1 MRLSFRIL
9 ALVGGLAL
17 AACGAEPRVVEPEE
31 ETTTTSITTTTT
43 MATTPTPETP
53 MQEEDTVQAAIN
65 DLASRLRLG
74 AEDIELIDFREV
86 QWPDG
91 SIGCP
96 EEGMFYTQAIVEG
109 SQVLLEAD
117 GRIYDYHAGAD
128 GVPFLCESEEDD
140 GGYDFV
146 PPPGFHG

>member
-1 MRLSFRIL
+1 MRIPLRIL
-9 ALVGGLAL
+9 GLVAVLAL
-17 AACGAEPRVVEPEE
+17 AACGSDDVVEPGVD
-31 ETTTTSITTTTT
+31 ETTTTTVTTTTT
-43 MATTPTPETP
+43 MATTTTPETP
-53 MQEEDTVQAAIN
+53 MQEEDTVEAAIG
-65 DLASRLRLG
+65 DLATRLRISPD
-74 AEDIELIDFREV
+74 EIELIDHREV

-109 SQVLLEAD
+109 SQVLLGAGD
-117 GRIYDYHAGAD
+117 RIYDYHAGSD
-128 GVPFLCESEEDD
+128 GVPFLCESDEDD